1 MEPGIVSADQCQTLA
16 AGADGCGHH
25 PPYHHQGHGGRGCHG
40 GFGAEGHD
48 TGKTDLSGQGT
59 AEEIG
64 ENMKILIDGDGCP
77 VIDIAISVAKKFNIE
92 VVIMCDTSHIFNKEG
107 AKTMVFSKGA
117 DSVDFAL
124 INYLEKEDVVITQDY
139 GLAAM
144 AMNKASY
151 VINQNGMIYN
161 DENIDRLL
169 YSRHISKKIRKSG
182 GKTKG
187 PKKRTKEDDINFEK
201 TLNEILELIYFLW
214 KL

>member
-1 MEPGIVSADQCQTLA
+1 MSCNRYSYK
-16 AGADGCGHH
+16 CG
-25 PPYHHQGHGGRGCHG
+25 
-40 GFGAEGHD
+40 
-48 TGKTDLSGQGT
+48 
-59 AEEIG
+59 
-64 ENMKILIDGDGCP
+64 
-77 VIDIAISVAKKFNIE
+77 KKFNIE

-124 INYLEKEDVVITQDY
+124 INYLEKEDIVITQDY

>member
-1 MEPGIVSADQCQTLA
+1 
-16 AGADGCGHH
+16 
-25 PPYHHQGHGGRGCHG
+25 
-40 GFGAEGHD
+40 
-48 TGKTDLSGQGT
+48 
-59 AEEIG
+59 
-64 ENMKILIDGDGCP
+64 MKILIDGDGCP

-169 YSRHISKKIRKSG
+169 YSRHIYKKIRKSG

>member
-1 MEPGIVSADQCQTLA
+1 
-16 AGADGCGHH
+16 
-25 PPYHHQGHGGRGCHG
+25 
-40 GFGAEGHD
+40 
-48 TGKTDLSGQGT
+48 
-59 AEEIG
+59 
-64 ENMKILIDGDGCP
+64 MKILIDGDGSP

-124 INYLEKEDVVITQDY
+124 INYLEKEDIVITQDY

>member
-1 MEPGIVSADQCQTLA
+1 
-16 AGADGCGHH
+16 
-25 PPYHHQGHGGRGCHG
+25 
-40 GFGAEGHD
+40 
-48 TGKTDLSGQGT
+48 
-59 AEEIG
+59 
-64 ENMKILIDGDGCP
+64 MKILIDGDGCP
-77 VIDIAISVAKKFNIE
+77 VIDIAISVAKKFNIK

-169 YSRHISKKIRKSG
+169 YSRHIYKKIRKSG
-182 GKTKG
+182 WKTKG

>member
-1 MEPGIVSADQCQTLA
+1 
-16 AGADGCGHH
+16 
-25 PPYHHQGHGGRGCHG
+25 
-40 GFGAEGHD
+40 
-48 TGKTDLSGQGT
+48 
-59 AEEIG
+59 
-64 ENMKILIDGDGCP
+64 MKILIDGDGCP

-124 INYLEKEDVVITQDY
+124 INYLEKEDIVITQDY

-169 YSRHISKKIRKSG
+169 YSIHISKKIR
-182 GKTKG
+182 
-187 PKKRTKEDDINFEK
+187 
-201 TLNEILELIYFLW
+201 
-214 KL
+214 

>member
-1 MEPGIVSADQCQTLA
+1 
-16 AGADGCGHH
+16 
-25 PPYHHQGHGGRGCHG
+25 
-40 GFGAEGHD
+40 
-48 TGKTDLSGQGT
+48 
-59 AEEIG
+59 
-64 ENMKILIDGDGCP
+64 MKILIDGDGCP

-169 YSRHISKKIRKSG
+169 YSRHIYKKIRKSG

-214 KL
+214 NL

>member
-1 MEPGIVSADQCQTLA
+1 
-16 AGADGCGHH
+16 
-25 PPYHHQGHGGRGCHG
+25 
-40 GFGAEGHD
+40 
-48 TGKTDLSGQGT
+48 
-59 AEEIG
+59 
-64 ENMKILIDGDGCP
+64 MKILIDGDGCP

-187 PKKRTKEDDINFEK
+187 PKKRTK

>member
-1 MEPGIVSADQCQTLA
+1 
-16 AGADGCGHH
+16 
-25 PPYHHQGHGGRGCHG
+25 
-40 GFGAEGHD
+40 
-48 TGKTDLSGQGT
+48 
-59 AEEIG
+59 
-64 ENMKILIDGDGCP
+64 MKILIDGDGCP

-124 INYLEKEDVVITQDY
+124 INYLEKEDIVITQDY

-214 KL
+214 KF

>member
-1 MEPGIVSADQCQTLA
+1 
-16 AGADGCGHH
+16 
-25 PPYHHQGHGGRGCHG
+25 
-40 GFGAEGHD
+40 
-48 TGKTDLSGQGT
+48 
-59 AEEIG
+59 
-64 ENMKILIDGDGCP
+64 MKILIDGDGCP

-187 PKKRTKEDDINFEK
+187 PKKRPKEDDINFEK

>member
-1 MEPGIVSADQCQTLA
+1 
-16 AGADGCGHH
+16 
-25 PPYHHQGHGGRGCHG
+25 
-40 GFGAEGHD
+40 
-48 TGKTDLSGQGT
+48 
-59 AEEIG
+59 
-64 ENMKILIDGDGCP
+64 MKILIDGDGCP

-92 VVIMCDTSHIFNKEG
+92 EVIMCDTSHIFNKEG

-124 INYLEKEDVVITQDY
+124 INYLEKEDIVITQDY

-201 TLNEILELIYFLW
+201 TLNEVLELIYFLW

>member
-1 MEPGIVSADQCQTLA
+1 
-16 AGADGCGHH
+16 
-25 PPYHHQGHGGRGCHG
+25 
-40 GFGAEGHD
+40 
-48 TGKTDLSGQGT
+48 
-59 AEEIG
+59 
-64 ENMKILIDGDGCP
+64 MKILIDGDGCP

-117 DSVDFAL
+117 DSVDFDL

>member
-1 MEPGIVSADQCQTLA
+1 
-16 AGADGCGHH
+16 
-25 PPYHHQGHGGRGCHG
+25 
-40 GFGAEGHD
+40 
-48 TGKTDLSGQGT
+48 
-59 AEEIG
+59 
-64 ENMKILIDGDGCP
+64 MKILIDGDGCP

-92 VVIMCDTSHIFNKEG
+92 VVILCDTSHIFNKEG

>member
-1 MEPGIVSADQCQTLA
+1 M
-16 AGADGCGHH
+16 
-25 PPYHHQGHGGRGCHG
+25 R
-40 GFGAEGHD
+40 
-48 TGKTDLSGQGT
+48 
-59 AEEIG
+59 
-64 ENMKILIDGDGCP
+64 ILIDGDGCP
-77 VIDIAISVAKKFNIE
+77 VVDLTIKISRKFNIE
-92 VVIMCDTSHIFNKEG
+92 VIIMCDTSHIFNKDG

-124 INYLEKEDVVITQDY
+124 INLLKKDDIVITQDY

-144 AMNKASY
+144 AINKASY
-151 VINQNGMIYN
+151 VINQNGLIYSN
-161 DENIDRLL
+161 ENIDRLL

>member
-1 MEPGIVSADQCQTLA
+1 
-16 AGADGCGHH
+16 
-25 PPYHHQGHGGRGCHG
+25 
-40 GFGAEGHD
+40 
-48 TGKTDLSGQGT
+48 
-59 AEEIG
+59 
-64 ENMKILIDGDGCP
+64 MKILIDGDGCP

-107 AKTMVFSKGA
+107 AKTLVFSKGA

>member
-1 MEPGIVSADQCQTLA
+1 
-16 AGADGCGHH
+16 
-25 PPYHHQGHGGRGCHG
+25 
-40 GFGAEGHD
+40 
-48 TGKTDLSGQGT
+48 
-59 AEEIG
+59 
-64 ENMKILIDGDGCP
+64 MKILIDGDGCP
-77 VIDIAISVAKKFNIE
+77 VIDIAISVAKKFNIK

-124 INYLEKEDVVITQDY
+124 INYLEKEDIVITQDY